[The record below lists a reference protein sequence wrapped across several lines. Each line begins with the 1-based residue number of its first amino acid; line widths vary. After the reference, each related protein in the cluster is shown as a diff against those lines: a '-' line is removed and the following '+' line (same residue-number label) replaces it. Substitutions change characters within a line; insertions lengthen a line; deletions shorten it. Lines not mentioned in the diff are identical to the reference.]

1 MARKKNAEAEKE
13 NSERW
18 LLTYA
23 DMITLLMLFFIVLY
37 SMSQTDVAKF
47 VQLSQV
53 LETVFAGGSW
63 GIFDSKPNAGGKEV
77 FDSGKGLLRTNDK
90 YPMMKNKQPEKKKKT
105 YHQVVTML
113 QPYIKAD
120 KVRVVSTETGITI
133 SLNSDLFFDP
143 GSAQIVPENTA
154 VLDTVA
160 NVLKNMDNN
169 IRIEGHTDNQPIT
182 ATHPQFHSN
191 WELSSQRSINILEYF
206 ETRSVVSKN
215 MSAVAFGSTRPI
227 ENNNIP
233 EGRAYNRRVDVVIVD
248 EHGLPSGIEN
258 TTQEIMQ
265 R

>member
-47 VQLSQV
+47 TQLSQV
-53 LETVFAGGSW
+53 LETVFSGGSW
-63 GIFDSKPNAGGKEV
+63 GIFDSKPNANGKEV
-77 FDSGKGLLRTNDK
+77 FDSGKGLLRTADK
-90 YPMMKNKQPEKKKKT
+90 NPLVKNKQPAKKKKT
-105 YHQVVTML
+105 YNQVITEL

-120 KVRVVSTETGITI
+120 KIRVVSTETGITI

-143 GSAQIVPENTA
+143 GSAQIVTENTA
-154 VLDTVA
+154 VLDSVA
-160 NVLKNMDNN
+160 NVLRGLDNN

-182 ATHPQFHSN
+182 ATHPQYRSN

-206 ETRSVVSKN
+206 ETKSVPSKN

-227 ENNNIP
+227 EDNNIP

-248 EHGLPSGIEN
+248 EPGLPTGLEGK
-258 TTQEIMQ
+258 TQEILNP
-265 R
+265 